1 MCFPVLMCVP
11 GRRGRCEAID
21 EVGSNFGSSDAN
33 GRVNFSTHL
42 DTFTSFIHLHTPSS
56 SSSHTPMHNA
66 ISHFIFIT
74 KATFT
79 SHLHSW
85 SHSSYISYISYS
97 CSPHFEIH
105 LTCEAQVREDALSFA
120 EEGQW
125 EGLLVGLVESGTFL
139 VKSLAAR
146 LLVSLSQ
153 ANSIGLPRARRF
165 ADFPEFR
172 ICLSMKHSA
181 TVFVWISV

>member
-1 MCFPVLMCVP
+1 M
-11 GRRGRCEAID
+11 
-21 EVGSNFGSSDAN
+21 
-33 GRVNFSTHL
+33 
-42 DTFTSFIHLHTPSS
+42 
-56 SSSHTPMHNA
+56 
-66 ISHFIFIT
+66 
-74 KATFT
+74 
-79 SHLHSW
+79 
-85 SHSSYISYISYS
+85 
-97 CSPHFEIH
+97 
-105 LTCEAQVREDALSFA
+105 REDALSFA

-153 ANSIGLPRARRF
+153 ANSIGLPRASRF

-181 TVFVWISV
+181 TFSVWISV